1 MSKLIQFLVQDSADQ
16 KIYDLSEVVVDISY
30 STELNSVGKLTFSYL
45 KQVGRMFIPGSIVKF
60 VYEGQG
66 VFYGYIFETHNTNKN
81 EISVTAF
88 DQLRYFKNKD
98 SMLMQNFT
106 TGKLVKSICRRFN
119 LKPGNI
125 ADTGY
130 ILPDQVIRNK
140 TLLDVVL
147 DTIKD
152 TLVATGKHY
161 HIQDDFGSVG
171 LYELMDLRLP
181 LILGDNLQ
189 TFSYDYGRSID
200 QNTYNKIK
208 LAQKQGQVLNQTFI
222 EEDTNNQ
229 KKWGILQFYD
239 EVDENLTPLQIKE
252 QAKLLLKLYNHET
265 RSLSIECIG
274 DKRVRAGSGIKV
286 ILSNLMIDQYFIVRS
301 ASHKFSKKGV
311 HTMSLELMMV

>member
-1 MSKLIQFLVQDSADQ
+1 MIRFLIQDSADQ
-16 KIYDLSEVVVDISY
+16 LIYDLSEMVIDISY
-30 STELNSVGKLTFSYL
+30 STEFNSVGKLTFSYL

-60 VYEGQG
+60 TYDGHG

-98 SMLMQNFT
+98 SMLIKKFT
-106 TGKLVKSICRRFN
+106 TGKVVKSICRRFN

-147 DTIKD
+147 DTIQA
-152 TLVATGKHY
+152 TLVATQKYY

-171 LYELMDLRLP
+171 LHELKDLRLP
-181 LILGDNLQ
+181 LILGDSLQ
-189 TFSYDYGRSID
+189 TLCYDYGRSID

-208 LAQKQGQVLNQTFI
+208 LAQKQGEVLNQAFV
-222 EEDTNNQ
+222 EEDEKNQ
-229 KKWGILQFYD
+229 KKWGVLQFYD
-239 EVDENLTPLQIKE
+239 EVDEKLTPSQIQE

-274 DKRVRAGSGIKV
+274 DKRVRAGSGIRI